1 MWAYAAVSASYA
13 VCSSS
18 SGPAI
23 TAGVIITH
31 HGQRALARLRPAVPA
46 NAERALFVQHSAW

>member
-18 SGPAI
+18 SGPAS
-23 TAGVIITH
+23 TAEVIITH
-31 HGQRALARLRPAVPA
+31 HRQTALARLRPAVHV
-46 NAERALFVQHSAW
+46 NAQQVMFV